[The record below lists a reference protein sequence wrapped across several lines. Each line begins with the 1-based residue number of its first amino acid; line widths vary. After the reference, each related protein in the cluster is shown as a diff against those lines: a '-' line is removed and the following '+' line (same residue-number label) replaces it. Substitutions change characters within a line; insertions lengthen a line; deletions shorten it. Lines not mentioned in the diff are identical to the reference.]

1 MTSFTG
7 EDMLTTVLRAG
18 NFGDSTF
25 GHGLTF
31 METQSATGGTL
42 NIDRLFYT
50 FPVGED
56 LTVTAGPVVRTD
68 DAGMY
73 AGYAT
78 YYPADLMLDFFTYG
92 GAWSTNQL
100 GGAGAGLGAVY
111 SIADTG
117 FSVSGNYVAINGDDS
132 NTGIGT
138 NETNF
143 TSSWQL
149 FYEGELFDGNFLAQ
163 AGYAVN
169 RGVGFTMATT
179 TDITNSSNYS
189 LAAAWKPAD
198 SGLMPSISTGYSKT
212 DDADST
218 SEFDAWYV
226 GFEWSDVFLAGNSL
240 GTAIGVTPNTATDGD
255 TSTLWE
261 LFYSMPLTDNIT
273 VTPAIFTISDN
284 VGTDDVF
291 GGIVKT
297 TFKF

>member
-1 MTSFTG
+1 
-7 EDMLTTVLRAG
+7 MLTTILRAG
-18 NFGDSTF
+18 NYGDSTF
-25 GHGLTF
+25 GNGLTF
-31 METQSATGGTL
+31 METASATGGNLT
-42 NIDRLFYT
+42 IGRLFYT

-111 SIADTG
+111 SIADSG
-117 FSVSGNYVAINGDDS
+117 FSVSGNYVARNGDDS
-132 NTGIGT
+132 NAGIGT
-138 NETNF
+138 DESQF
-143 TSSWQL
+143 TTSWQL

-179 TDITNSSNYS
+179 EDITNSNNYS

-198 SGLMPSISTGYSKT
+198 SGLIPSISTGYSLT
-212 DDADST
+212 ADDDT
-218 SEFDAWYV
+218 SKELPVAWYV
-226 GFEWSDVFLAGNSL
+226 GLEWSDVFIAGNSL
-240 GTAIGVTPNTATDGD
+240 GTAIGVTPNTTTDGD
-255 TSTLWE
+255 TSSLWE
-261 LFYSMPLTDNIT
+261 LFYSMPVTDNIT
-273 VTPAIFTISDN
+273 ITPAIFTITDN
-284 VGTDDVF
+284 KGADDTF